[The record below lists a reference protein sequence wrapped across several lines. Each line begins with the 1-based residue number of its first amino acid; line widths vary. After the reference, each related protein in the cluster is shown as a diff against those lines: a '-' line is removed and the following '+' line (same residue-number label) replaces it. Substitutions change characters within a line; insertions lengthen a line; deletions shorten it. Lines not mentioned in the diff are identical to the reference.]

1 MNVGRCTCWWR
12 WLDWNQP
19 RPHRVQHQL
28 AWWWTGGERCRG
40 RVATTPCHAPAD
52 HGDDDGDY
60 GGGDEDNG
68 DGGDGGGGDAGD
80 GVGGGDDDNKDK
92 DDAGIMHLPTHT

>member
-1 MNVGRCTCWWR
+1 M
-12 WLDWNQP
+12 
-19 RPHRVQHQL
+19 
-28 AWWWTGGERCRG
+28 
-40 RVATTPCHAPAD
+40 ATTPCHAPAD

-60 GGGDEDNG
+60 GCGDEDNG
-68 DGGDGGGGDAGD
+68 DGGDAGGGDAGDGGGGDAGD

>member
-1 MNVGRCTCWWR
+1 M
-12 WLDWNQP
+12 
-19 RPHRVQHQL
+19 
-28 AWWWTGGERCRG
+28 
-40 RVATTPCHAPAD
+40 ATTPCHAPAD

-68 DGGDGGGGDAGD
+68 DGG
-80 GVGGGDDDNKDK
+80 GDDDNKDK